1 MKKIAKKKKKDGM
14 FLLLGI
20 MALMVWGCGA
30 KKMETTE
37 VPKEPVA
44 NEPVK
49 AEAAEPTPE
58 PMQKYVVREGDTLW
72 AISHQPEIYSDSFQW
87 PLLFKSGR
95 DQIQDPDKITPGQV
109 LMIPKGQSED
119 QVSHARQLA
128 SDTPAFKHHDEPRKT
143 LPLDYF

>member
-1 MKKIAKKKKKDGM
+1 MKKNKKDGM

-49 AEAAEPTPE
+49 AEAAAPTPV
-58 PMQKYVVREGDTLW
+58 PMQKYVVQEGDTLW
-72 AISHQPEIYSDSFQW
+72 AISNQSGIYSDSFQW
-87 PLLFKSGR
+87 PLLFKSDR

-109 LMIPKGQSED
+109 LLIPQGQSAE

-128 SDTPAFKHHDEPRKT
+128 SDTPAFVHHDEPRTT
-143 LPLDYF
+143 LPINYF

>member
-1 MKKIAKKKKKDGM
+1 MKNSKKDGM

-37 VPKEPVA
+37 VPKEPAA
-44 NEPVK
+44 NEPAKV
-49 AEAAEPTPE
+49 EAAAPTPV
-58 PMQKYVVREGDTLW
+58 PMQKYVVQEGDTLW
-72 AISHQPEIYSDSFQW
+72 AISNQSGIYSDSFQW

-95 DQIQDPDKITPGQV
+95 DQIQDPDKISPGQV
-109 LMIPKGQSED
+109 LLIPKGQSEE

-128 SDTPAFKHHDEPRKT
+128 SDTPAFVHHDEPRAT
-143 LPLDYF
+143 LPLNYF